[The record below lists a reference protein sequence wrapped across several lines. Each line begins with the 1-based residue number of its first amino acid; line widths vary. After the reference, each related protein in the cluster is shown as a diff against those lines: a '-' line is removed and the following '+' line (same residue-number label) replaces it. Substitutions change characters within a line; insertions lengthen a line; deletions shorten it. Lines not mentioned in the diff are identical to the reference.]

1 MSWPAPPPREAYV
14 LRLFVAGT
22 TMRSQS
28 AITNVRS
35 ICEQHL
41 PNRFELEVIDVYTH
55 PQQTRDLQIVATPT
69 LVKLEPKPL
78 TMEREAT
85 RTFVQHHE
93 IIEGQ
98 RAGKPLTPRASR
110 EPRPTV
116 LPGARRPVSTRNDRR
131 RFS

>member
-78 TMEREAT
+78 RRIVGDLTNRDRVLTALGLLRPLESSEA
-85 RTFVQHHE
+85 
-93 IIEGQ
+93 
-98 RAGKPLTPRASR
+98 AS
-110 EPRPTV
+110 
-116 LPGARRPVSTRNDRR
+116 
-131 RFS
+131 